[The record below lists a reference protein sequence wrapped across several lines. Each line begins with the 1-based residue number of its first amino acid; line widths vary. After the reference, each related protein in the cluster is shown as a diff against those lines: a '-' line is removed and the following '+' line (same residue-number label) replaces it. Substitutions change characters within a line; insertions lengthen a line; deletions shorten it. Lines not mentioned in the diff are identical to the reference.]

1 VKWIPELPTLL
12 RYISCLALVFSANA
26 LASDINCKVIAI
38 SDGDT
43 FTCLTD
49 AKRSIKVRLAEID
62 TPEKAQPYGKKSKAA
77 LASFIFK
84 KIVTVSNQGNDR
96 YSRIIGAVYLDGLY
110 VNREM
115 VKIGAAWVYRQYNR
129 DKSLLKDEERARA
142 ARLGIWSQPEA
153 EIVPPWE
160 WRKAGKAL
168 QQAVRDSKSS
178 LASTASS
185 SCGTKRYC
193 TQMSSCEDAK
203 FHLKSCG
210 LNSLDRDGDGVPCEN
225 LCPR

>member
-1 VKWIPELPTLL
+1 MLI
-12 RYISCLALVFSANA
+12 RYMTYIALIFSTNA
-26 LASDINCKVIAI
+26 LSSEMNCKVIAI

-49 AKRSIKVRLAEID
+49 AKKSIKVRMAEID
-62 TPEKAQPYGKKSKAA
+62 TPEKAQPYGQKSKAA
-77 LASFIFK
+77 LANFIFK
-84 KIVTVSNQGNDR
+84 KIVTVSNQGSDR
-96 YSRIIGAVYLDGLY
+96 YNRTIGAVYLDGLY

-129 DKSLLKDEERARA
+129 DKSLIKDEERARA

-153 EIVPPWE
+153 QIVPPWE

-168 QQAVRDSKSS
+168 QQTVRDSKAS

-225 LCPR
+225 LCTR

>member
-1 VKWIPELPTLL
+1 M
-12 RYISCLALVFSANA
+12 
-26 LASDINCKVIAI
+26 NCKVIAI

-49 AKRSIKVRLAEID
+49 AKKSIKVRLAEID
-62 TPEKAQPYGKKSKAA
+62 TPEKAQPYGQKSKSA
-77 LASFIFK
+77 LANFIFK
-84 KIVTVSNQGNDR
+84 KIVTVSSQGNDR
-96 YSRIIGAVYLDGLY
+96 YNRTIGAVYLDGLY

-129 DKSLLKDEERARA
+129 DKSLLKDEEWARA
-142 ARLGIWSQPEA
+142 ARLGIWSQPETQ
-153 EIVPPWE
+153 IVPPWE

-168 QQAVRDSKSS
+168 QQAVQDSKSS
-178 LASTASS
+178 LAATASS
-185 SCGTKRYC
+185 SCGAKRYC
-193 TQMSSCEDAK
+193 TQMSSCEEAK

-225 LCPR
+225 LCAR